1 MRLPKGQT
9 LLHVVN
15 DLHVVEHVF
24 EGGRLVFRDNVK
36 AKDCAIILWW
46 RQGALTEPIAGEF
59 SVRLQADEEAGEL
72 SPRAARD
79 AWTALSVIASNVYA
93 DPAGKTKT
101 ALVYD

>member
-9 LLHVVN
+9 PLHVVN

-46 RQGALTEPIAGEF
+46 RQGAPTEPIAGEF
-59 SVRLQADEEAGEL
+59 SFRLQADEEAGEL

-79 AWTALSVIASNVYA
+79 AWTALSVIASNIYA